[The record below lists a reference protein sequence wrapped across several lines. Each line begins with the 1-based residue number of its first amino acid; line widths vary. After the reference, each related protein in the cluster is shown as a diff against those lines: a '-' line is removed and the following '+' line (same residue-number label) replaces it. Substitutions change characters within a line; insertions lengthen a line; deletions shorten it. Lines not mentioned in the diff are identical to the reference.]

1 MNRRLTRLAAAVL
14 LAVVTLSSFAPVRAA
29 SYDYLVYDDS
39 NWYEAYLQLLALVE
53 QIRIWINQAK
63 RLPVDMA
70 NRYRVVSPTWPLYDL
85 AGLRY
90 AQPILNALNVGD
102 LLGTGYR
109 QVVHVLDTPDDIL
122 GRLPPE
128 LRRRLQVAYGAIELA
143 DRVATMGVNQAGAVR
158 VGGNSLLSVIQT
170 MQSDAVSTLDDYHT
184 QTALLNKI
192 NGASVL
198 GLRIGEQTNQFLAG
212 AIEQLMVDNTRKRD
226 TEATLM
232 NATIYQWRYGQAYG
246 DDLFR
251 NTAAAL
257 DGWRQ
262 R

>member
-1 MNRRLTRLAAAVL
+1 MKRRLVRATAVL
-14 LAVVTLSSFAPVRAA
+14 LAVAMLSVPSPARAQA
-29 SYDYLVYDDS
+29 YDYLVYDES
-39 NWYEAYLQLLALVE
+39 NWYQAVLQVIQIVE
-53 QIRIWINQAK
+53 QFRLMLRQAQ
-63 RLPVDMA
+63 RLPGDIA
-70 NRYRVVSPTWPLYDL
+70 SRYRVLSPAWPLYDV

-90 AQPILNALNVGD
+90 AQPILNALNLGD
-102 LLGTGYR
+102 LAGTGYQ
-109 QVVHVLDTPDDIL
+109 QVVHPLDTPDDIL
-122 GRLPPE
+122 SRLPPE
-128 LRRRLQVAYGAIELA
+128 LRRRLQVAYGGIELA

-158 VGGNSLLSVIQT
+158 VEGNSLLSVIQT
-170 MQSDAVSTLDDYHT
+170 MQNDAVSTLADYHT

-192 NGASVL
+192 NGAAVL

-226 TEATLM
+226 AEAVLM
-232 NATIYQWRYGQAYG
+232 NATIYQWRYGPAYG
-246 DDLFR
+246 ADLFR

>member
-1 MNRRLTRLAAAVL
+1 MKRFLVRVTAVL
-14 LAVVTLSSFAPVRAA
+14 LAVALLSSPTPARAQA
-29 SYDYLVYDDS
+29 YDYLVYDES
-39 NWYEAYLQLLALVE
+39 NWYEAFLQLLQFIE
-53 QIRIWINQAK
+53 QVRLMLKQAQ

-70 NRYRVVSPTWPLYDL
+70 NRYRVVSPTWPPYDL

-109 QVVHVLDTPDDIL
+109 QVVHALDTPDDIL

-226 TEATLM
+226 TEAMLM